1 MLWNDFFISTTSL
14 DFLNEENHLNDKK
27 VQIINAIVIKVKI
40 YKGINNFSG
49 LVVNNKASYLLYK
62 RFSIKII
69 KVDRE
74 SLKKILALAE
84 INAAIPIFVSQP
96 MLMVLQR
103 MQLQS

>member
-14 DFLNEENHLNDKK
+14 DFLNEENHLNDKR
-27 VQIINAIVIKVKI
+27 VQIINATVIKVKI

-49 LVVNNKASYLLYK
+49 FVANNRASYLLYK

-69 KVDRE
+69 DMDKE
-74 SLKKILALAE
+74 SLKNILALAE

-96 MLMVLQR
+96 MFMVLQR
-103 MQLQS
+103 MRLQS